1 MDSIWKNRTEEL
13 KGLKQAVWQAGGQ
26 SKIEKQHAAGKLT
39 ARERIALLF
48 DAGTFVELDD
58 MMSSRAT
65 DFGMA
70 EKRRFGDG
78 VVTGYGKVGGRQVF
92 VSAQDFTVCGGSLGE
107 THTAKICRIM
117 DKALAVKAPIVFLN
131 DSGGARIEEGV
142 DGLSGLGEIFL
153 RHTAASGVIPQISV
167 VLGPCVGGTS
177 YSSAL
182 SDFVFMVKN
191 TGSMYITGPS
201 VVKSVIGETV
211 SSQEL
216 GGADIHAEK
225 SGTAHFVY
233 EDDASCIAGVR
244 RLLEYLP
251 QNDEEQ
257 PPRRNGVE
265 VDACARLAELIPG
278 DPRKAYDVRTVIGCF
293 ADADSFLEVQ
303 PAFAPNMVVGFAGLS
318 GKTIGIVANQSAC
331 LAGAIDLN
339 ASDKAARFIRFC
351 DAFNIPL
358 LTLVDVPA
366 FFPGREQEHHGIIR
380 HGAKMLFAYSEAQV
394 PKVTLI
400 MRKAYGGAF
409 IAMNSKGMGADAVY
423 AWPIAE
429 IAVMGASGAV
439 PIICRSEIA
448 ASSDPAATAQQLC
461 ESYDRRF
468 LNPYIAAQHGYI
480 DDVILPEDTRYR
492 LKSAFDMLEGKTKHY
507 PGKKHGSIPL

>member
-1 MDSIWKNRTEEL
+1 MDSIWKNKTEEL

-26 SKIEKQHAAGKLT
+26 NKIEKQHAAGKLT

-48 DAGTFVELDD
+48 DPDTFVELDD

-78 VVTGYGKVGGRQVF
+78 VVTGYGKVCGRQVF
-92 VSAQDFTVCGGSLGE
+92 VSAQDFTICGGSLGE
-107 THTAKICRIM
+107 AHTAKICRIM

-182 SDFVFMVKN
+182 SDFVFMVN
-191 TGSMYITGPS
+191 HTGSMYITGPS

-216 GGADIHAEK
+216 GGADIHTEK

-244 RLLEYLP
+244 ALLAYLP

-257 PPRRNGVE
+257 PPRQQGTE
-265 VDACARLAELIPG
+265 VDTCDRLADLIPG
-278 DPRKAYDVRTVIGCF
+278 DPRKAYDVRTVITCF
-293 ADADSFLEVQ
+293 ADADSFFEVQ
-303 PAFAPNMVVGFAGLS
+303 PVFAPNMVVGFARLS
-318 GKTIGIVANQSAC
+318 GKTIGIVANQSTY

-380 HGAKMLFAYSEAQV
+380 HGAKMLYAYAEAQV

-409 IAMNSKGMGADAVY
+409 IAMNSKGMGADTVY

-429 IAVMGASGAV
+429 IAVMGASGAI
-439 PIICRSEIA
+439 PIICRNEIA
-448 ASSDPAATAQQLC
+448 ASADPKAATQQLC

-480 DDVILPEDTRYR
+480 DDVILPEETRYR
-492 LKSAFDMLEGKTKHY
+492 IKSAFDMLEGKVKHY